1 MSGINSL
8 CNSVCAGVI
17 RVLPDKLWGHK
28 GIACR
33 NYSEFGIIPV
43 IPHP

>member
-8 CNSVCAGVI
+8 CYSVKAAGFSALWGL

-28 GIACR
+28 GIDCR
-33 NYSEFGIIPV
+33 KSV
-43 IPHP
+43 IL